1 MAKST
6 NVLKSF
12 FNPRTYAYVKEHIEA
27 YAEVIGFWRWY
38 PDLMFDFLKPETGG
52 ITLDIDQRIYLRALV
67 RSTGVYG
74 ILNRGYGKC
83 LRKDSLVY
91 TTEGLKEIGSFFN
104 YQNDGKE
111 TEYNLDVKV
120 LNREGR
126 TSQVRKGV
134 YSGKKPCLKIKTR
147 EGYEVSGTYVHPLL
161 IMNTNG
167 ELEYKQLKDIQIGD
181 YVCIARNNNLWGNN
195 VNIDKTKE
203 LEGWINS
210 LSQQSRS
217 HLCVKEMPKEINT
230 DIALYLGYLVGDGCL
245 TRDNLIGFTN
255 IDKDIL
261 DNFFNFSFKYFGVDY
276 IKRKEGRNE
285 NDYLIYDK
293 YLRKYLELLGFG
305 KCNAHNKVIPDCIM
319 SAPKEIVSAFIRGLF
334 DTDGTVDD
342 RVISY
347 TTVSE
352 KLSKQLQVL
361 LLNFGIVSKRSYHT
375 DKKGFHHYNID
386 ITCENADIYMKEI
399 GFSCKRKEARGT
411 KLTQKFHNTNID
423 IIPYQQQRCV
433 DLVSKGRYGHRS
445 KIRQT
450 IDHICFGDNDLS
462 YYRLKE
468 KLFKYA
474 EENCDY
480 ITSELEYN
488 QLKYLYSLHYHYTPV
503 TEVIDEGLHDVYDIQ
518 VDDMHS
524 FVSNGFVNHNT
535 MIEVMAG
542 FAICMLYPADR
553 YAVSAQTKENAA
565 SVVGE
570 KVDELLRFY
579 PALNNEIAQKKLS
592 KNGAKVIFK
601 NGSYLD
607 ILANSQ
613 TSKGQRR
620 ERLAIEESVL
630 VDNFTFQDALEP
642 IVAVPRKTSG
652 KLAVVDPMENN
663 GQIHFLSTAGFKGT
677 SEYERFL
684 KMIDEMSEGKGPMVI
699 TSDWKMSTWFGRGK
713 TLAQM
718 KDTKKNTPV
727 NVFKQNYASQW
738 VGAVTGA
745 IVNYPTMMKIRT
757 LDHTYIATPHDNQEH
772 EFYAGLDIARSEN
785 TSNNKSAISVVEVT
799 RDNRGVVQSADLVY
813 ITLIPNNWTFEQQA
827 IFVKKVYN
835 NFKFRAIIVDGNGV
849 GAGVVDELCK
859 NNEEYGVSYPAWG
872 VKNEARKTEEKG
884 ALKLIYN
891 MKAGS
896 GNNPD
901 VITNFINYVESGI
914 LKIVPPVKE
923 EDLKFLTEDNLFT
936 DFLPRKETEEFV
948 SEVFNLRLVI
958 NGKSIRIEQVDSK
971 VDKDRYSSVAYV
983 LWYIK
988 NFAETLEAR
997 TAFEIT
1003 NDLKKSFGLLG
1014 DNKPKQY
1021 SPFGNHFK
1029 KNPFG
1034 DVRNPFGR
1042 RK

>member
-74 ILNRGYGKC
+74 ILNRGYGK
-83 LRKDSLVY
+83 
-91 TTEGLKEIGSFFN
+91 
-104 YQNDGKE
+104 
-111 TEYNLDVKV
+111 
-120 LNREGR
+120 
-126 TSQVRKGV
+126 
-134 YSGKKPCLKIKTR
+134 
-147 EGYEVSGTYVHPLL
+147 
-161 IMNTNG
+161 
-167 ELEYKQLKDIQIGD
+167 
-181 YVCIARNNNLWGNN
+181 
-195 VNIDKTKE
+195 
-203 LEGWINS
+203 
-210 LSQQSRS
+210 
-217 HLCVKEMPKEINT
+217 
-230 DIALYLGYLVGDGCL
+230 
-245 TRDNLIGFTN
+245 
-255 IDKDIL
+255 
-261 DNFFNFSFKYFGVDY
+261 
-276 IKRKEGRNE
+276 
-285 NDYLIYDK
+285 
-293 YLRKYLELLGFG
+293 
-305 KCNAHNKVIPDCIM
+305 
-319 SAPKEIVSAFIRGLF
+319 
-334 DTDGTVDD
+334 
-342 RVISY
+342 
-347 TTVSE
+347 
-352 KLSKQLQVL
+352 
-361 LLNFGIVSKRSYHT
+361 
-375 DKKGFHHYNID
+375 
-386 ITCENADIYMKEI
+386 
-399 GFSCKRKEARGT
+399 
-411 KLTQKFHNTNID
+411 
-423 IIPYQQQRCV
+423 
-433 DLVSKGRYGHRS
+433 
-445 KIRQT
+445 
-450 IDHICFGDNDLS
+450 
-462 YYRLKE
+462 
-468 KLFKYA
+468 
-474 EENCDY
+474 
-480 ITSELEYN
+480 
-488 QLKYLYSLHYHYTPV
+488 
-503 TEVIDEGLHDVYDIQ
+503 
-518 VDDMHS
+518 
-524 FVSNGFVNHNT
+524 T

-620 ERLAIEESVL
+620 ERIAIEESVL

-785 TSNNKSAISVVEVT
+785 TSNNKSAISVIEVT

-859 NNEEYGVSYPAWG
+859 NNEEYGVTYPAWG